1 LKKTINKIILI
12 HLKLYIIEYIGFFV
26 PFILILMA
34 LEYIER
40 NYLLILLGISTLCFE
55 YRRKILK
62 QISSEKN
69 PYFFILV
76 ILSLFLTNYFFIKYF
91 NITIISSDLWILSAP
106 YIVLIFNEYI
116 YYKKYKTSKMIK

>member
-1 LKKTINKIILI
+1 
-12 HLKLYIIEYIGFFV
+12 
-26 PFILILMA
+26 MA